1 MAPILRSTIL
11 LLLVLSANFFFPLSL
26 LLSIALSPG
35 EIGHLETKKLARV
48 HDFVRNEDSGYIYIY
63 LVGGV
68 SELIAPRSTR
78 TRQRTRGTRQNLESE
93 WRVTRKRLELD

>member
-48 HDFVRNEDSGYIYIY
+48 HDFVRNEDSGYIYTY

>member
-48 HDFVRNEDSGYIYIY
+48 HDFVRNDSGYIHIY